1 MAEDVFKI
9 SGEAPKMGP
18 QCFSELHCTARG
30 VAGREAAIG
39 SAGFSPHLLLSFL
52 HCSLQGKAVWQRYR
66 LVG

>member
-1 MAEDVFKI
+1 
-9 SGEAPKMGP
+9 MGP